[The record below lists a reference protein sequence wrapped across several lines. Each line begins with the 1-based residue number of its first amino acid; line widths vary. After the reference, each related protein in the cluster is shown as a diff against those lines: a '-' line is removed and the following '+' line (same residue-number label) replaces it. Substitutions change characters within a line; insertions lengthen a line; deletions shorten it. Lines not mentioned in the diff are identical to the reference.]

1 MKRLSSLLVLLFVAS
16 LVAIGGCRQQVGTP
30 SVPVA
35 PQTTPETS
43 AQ

>member
-1 MKRLSSLLVLLFVAS
+1 MKRLSFFLVLLFVVS

-30 SVPVA
+30 SAPVA
-35 PQTTPETS
+35 PQTTPETP